1 MKPGAIFA
9 EHYRVL
15 SQLGVGGMGEVY
27 LVENIRL
34 GRREALKLLHTTGD
48 DEAVARFEREAR
60 TAARLGHPSIADI
73 YHYGTTDSGRPWF
86 TMVYVEGTDL
96 TNDNFVSFEYDGSNL
111 MLPYLVLADMFPV
124 RVGASASPS
133 VPTHGFYSMTGN
145 LTNGGD
151 QWLALGFGD
160 GLEFTLGIEGN
171 WFTCGTNGNGYY
183 EVPCSWMNNNDY
195 GSQGSLSRVVNPVP
209 APPVAALLG
218 VGMGVF
224 GIVRRRRTR

>member
-1 MKPGAIFA
+1 MMRFVTAVRGAIVGA
-9 EHYRVL
+9 TVL
-15 SQLGVGGMGEVY
+15 AGLCVATPAQANTIWSF
-27 LVENIRL
+27 
-34 GRREALKLLHTTGD
+34 TGNCED
-48 DEAVARFEREAR
+48 CAVAANTQTYEV
-60 TAARLGHPSIADI
+60 TATLVLQD
-73 YHYGTTDSGRPWF
+73 
-86 TMVYVEGTDL
+86 YVEGTDL
-96 TNDNFVSFEYDGSNL
+96 TNDNFVSFAYDGSNL
-111 MLPYLVLADMFPV
+111 LLPYLVVPGLFPA
-124 RVGASASPS
+124 RVASPALTAG
-133 VPTHGFYSMTGN
+133 PTHQLYSLTGN